1 MTRESLYV
9 ASTRG
14 RTRTTWYAATEDLL
28 DADCAG
34 PAEPRMT
41 GLDVLTTALKHRG
54 AETAATTA
62 IREASREATTL
73 PTLVPRYRHTWDL
86 AAMAVLHE
94 AMADALDARMAARV
108 RVDKGARHLA
118 TTLAQA
124 AGRGADP
131 TRLLRA
137 AAELD
142 DLEDARSP
150 ALVLASRIE
159 DLPSALGIP
168 RDEPAKKPLPWLPA
182 PSVGHPE
189 WDRYL
194 AERAGLIAARA
205 TELGSLAAAY
215 REQYTLTHLPVG
227 DLGDPPPDMTSQQ
240 QAYQAV
246 LNQQAIAAARAEPPG
261 PTTAQVPARHLPH
274 QQRGRHLST

>member
-1 MTRESLYV
+1 M
-9 ASTRG
+9 
-14 RTRTTWYAATEDLL
+14 AA
-28 DADCAG
+28 
-34 PAEPRMT
+34 
-41 GLDVLTTALKHRG
+41 
-54 AETAATTA
+54 
-62 IREASREATTL
+62 
-73 PTLVPRYRHTWDL
+73 
-86 AAMAVLHE
+86 LHE

-246 LNQQAIAAARAEPPG
+246 LHQQALAAARAEPRG
-261 PTTAQVPARHLPH
+261 PDHHSSARPSSASPTERPTPVHVGQGLHLDQDQPNRSDDVTSRRCRWYPLPNFRVRHRPIQRHTAACLTPPPHVLPLPW
-274 QQRGRHLST
+274 RPTLALS